1 MLQRFVFNI
10 YTFRKSIYQ
19 PSPKIKS
26 MKQAVVFLFAALCIA
41 CCNELTAQS
50 TGSLLVVNK
59 ADNTVSLVDLS
70 TNKEIVALKTGNGPH
85 EVATSFDGK
94 TAVVCNYGDKAPNNS
109 LSVIDI
115 TAKTVTR
122 VIDLGTY
129 TRPHGIEFINNKET
143 LVTSEATQTLIKVNI
158 ETGIVEEVVKTGQ
171 PGSHMVAYCRKDGKA
186 YVANIPA
193 GTVSQVDVK
202 EKKLLNTIQLKK
214 GVEGLDISP
223 DGKELWVANRD
234 DSSVTA
240 INTTTLEKLAV
251 LPAHQVAFRVKF
263 LADGSHVVVSNGMS
277 GNLSVYNVKE
287 RKWIKD
293 INFFDLDLGIDKIG
307 TVNSAENPPIPVG
320 IATHAN
326 SKFVYVANANYGL
339 VAVVDTK
346 TWTVVKSIKV
356 GKGPD
361 GLYYSSASL
370 G

>member
-1 MLQRFVFNI
+1 MPKRKLITTIGLLVFI
-10 YTFRKSIYQ
+10 ASVV
-19 PSPKIKS
+19 SA
-26 MKQAVVFLFAALCIA
+26 QAP
-41 CCNELTAQS
+41 
-50 TGSLLVVNK
+50 GSLLAVNK
-59 ADNTVSLVDLS
+59 ADNSVSLIDLS
-70 TNKEIVALKTGNGPH
+70 SGKEVVALKTGIGPH
-85 EVATSFDGK
+85 EVASSFDGK
-94 TAVVCNYGDKAPNNS
+94 TAVVCNYGDKTPNNS
-109 LSVIDI
+109 LSVIDMI
-115 TAKTVTR
+115 TKAVTK

-129 TRPHGIEFINNKET
+129 LRPHGIEFINNSEA

-158 ETGIVEEVVKTGQ
+158 ETGAVEEVVKTGQ

-214 GVEGLDISP
+214 GVEGLDVSP

-234 DSSVTA
+234 DSSVTVV
-240 INTTTLEKLAV
+240 NTATLEKLAV

-263 LADGSHVVVSNGMS
+263 LPDGSHVVVSNGMS
-277 GNLSVYNVKE
+277 GNLSVYNAKGK
-287 RKWIKD
+287 KWIKD
-293 INFFDLDLGIDKIG
+293 INFFDLDLGVDKIG
-307 TVNSAENPPIPVG
+307 TVNNAENPPVPVG
-320 IATHAN
+320 IAIHAN

-361 GLYYSSASL
+361 GLYYSAMRI